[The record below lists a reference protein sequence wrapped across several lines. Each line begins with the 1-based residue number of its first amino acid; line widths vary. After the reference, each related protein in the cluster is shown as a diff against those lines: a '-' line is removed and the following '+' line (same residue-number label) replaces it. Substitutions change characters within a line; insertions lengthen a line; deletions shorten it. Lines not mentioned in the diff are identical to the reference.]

1 MGFEKNCAGL
11 FLKIRA
17 DGVKLGRV
25 LTLGHQNVHMS
36 ITEYCR
42 ALDRLGR
49 TRVKTVPEFVDELLL
64 NMGATAVDSVDFS
77 DYEGARLTH
86 DLNQPIP
93 DNWHQSYDLVFDGGT
108 LEHVFHFPTAIKSC
122 MQMIKPGGRFVTIT
136 EPNNWCGHGFYQ
148 FSPELFFRVLSP
160 SNGFSVV
167 EMYIAT
173 LDGRAYSVKDPEV
186 VRSRVELCNDEPV
199 FLLVHARRDTI
210 CSIFE
215 QTPQQSDYV
224 ADWAS
229 GVSKRAPLSRW
240 KMYPGILQLRKL
252 RQVLLKPVRE
262 RQRRQDTS
270 LSNTKLYSPV
280 DLSF

>member
-1 MGFEKNCAGL
+1 ME
-11 FLKIRA
+11 
-17 DGVKLGRV
+17 
-25 LTLGHQNVHMS
+25 
-36 ITEYCR
+36 
-42 ALDRLGR
+42 
-49 TRVKTVPEFVDELLL
+49 
-64 NMGATAVDSVDFS
+64 
-77 DYEGARLTH
+77 
-86 DLNQPIP
+86 
-93 DNWHQSYDLVFDGGT
+93 
-108 LEHVFHFPTAIKSC
+108 
-122 MQMIKPGGRFVTIT
+122 
-136 EPNNWCGHGFYQ
+136 
-148 FSPELFFRVLSP
+148 
-160 SNGFSVV
+160 
-167 EMYIAT
+167 
-173 LDGRAYSVKDPEV
+173 
-186 VRSRVELCNDEPV
+186 NDEPV